1 MQGEE
6 EGRFFSFSLFSKID
20 FFLLTFGPVRPSFS
34 RHAWYHTYR
43 EKNALWKG
51 EGLVRLV
58 EMPPN
63 GEIRYACLM
72 AVFMDGSKF
81 HKSRCQSVCPYDWC
95 HVIVMSSSKNRLTTH
110 SQSKQTHDSLHKANR
125 KQGEKLVTTHT
136 YCLAHHD

>member
-110 SQSKQTHDSLHKANR
+110 SLTKQTDSRLTPQSKQKTRGKVGYYTHVLR
-125 KQGEKLVTTHT
+125 I
-136 YCLAHHD
+136 